1 MTALPVTHYFII
13 SVDKNPH
20 PDSKI
25 AFDAI
30 QEAFETLSSPMK
42 RASYNTEQRKR
53 TGRSSMKRTIRFL
66 SGEIYNLRSRMQ
78 LFWVRIFRR
87 GELRVEYKELIG
99 DKVAAMVAAIAH
111 TAEHIVLLPSIVDR
125 VRLVSEISYDS
136 RHWLV
141 AAAFLAAFI

>member
-1 MTALPVTHYFII
+1 
-13 SVDKNPH
+13 
-20 PDSKI
+20 
-25 AFDAI
+25 
-30 QEAFETLSSPMK
+30 
-42 RASYNTEQRKR
+42 
-53 TGRSSMKRTIRFL
+53 
-66 SGEIYNLRSRMQ
+66 MQ